1 MSKTALRQ
9 QKQQKMSVV
18 SKLFVNYVKF
28 LTHFY
33 TQKLTHPHAKKSPI
47 KMVGIY

>member
-1 MSKTALRQ
+1 MRRL
-9 QKQQKMSVV
+9 KQIQVFKQA
-18 SKLFVNYVKF
+18 KHVNYVKF

>member
-1 MSKTALRQ
+1 VGIDWMVGICTS
-9 QKQQKMSVV
+9 
-18 SKLFVNYVKF
+18 VNYVKF

-47 KMVGIY
+47 KMVVIY